1 MIMGQKESK
10 ARFIAGIDEA
20 GRGPMIGPMVVCG
33 VLVRDDRLDDI
44 IGLGVRD
51 SKTLSA
57 KKREGHAKVI
67 KKIADKIVL
76 ETISASEIDNLR
88 KRMTLNE
95 IEVRAFV
102 SIVKKLRPQEVY
114 MDAADVNAERFGET
128 IANRSG
134 LSKTQ
139 CRFVSEHK
147 ADVKYPIVSAAS
159 IIAKVE
165 RDRVIRLF
173 HEDYGDFGSGY
184 PSDPKTVQSVQEWA
198 SKGNLPNIV
207 RMSWESVV
215 RIMNDA
221 KTQQSTLD
229 SL

>member
-1 MIMGQKESK
+1 MGQKESK
-10 ARFIAGIDEA
+10 ARYIAGIDEA

-33 VLVRDDRLDDI
+33 VLMREDRLDDL

-57 KKREGHAKVI
+57 KKREEHAKVI
-67 KKIADKIVL
+67 KEIADMIVL

-88 KRMTLNE
+88 KRITLNE

-128 IANRSG
+128 IATRSG
-134 LSKTQ
+134 LSKTK

-147 ADVKYPIVSAAS
+147 ADVKYPVVSAAS

-165 RDRVIRLF
+165 RDRIISSL

-184 PSDPKTVQSVQEWA
+184 PSDSKTVQSVQDWA
-198 SKGNLPNIV
+198 LKGNLPNIV
-207 RMSWESVV
+207 RMSWESVE

-229 SL
+229 SF